1 MKKILILLSA
11 LAALTSCTW
20 FEFDNQEQYNA
31 KVEGAFIDSKTGQ
44 PIQIGSNPN
53 TFSII
58 QENYIAPGKDKNV
71 GTTTQSWRAKFN
83 GTYRNNLVWAGEY
96 RINSVQANYYP
107 LDEKFTLKKGSNKV
121 DFTVTPY
128 ARVLDTKF
136 AYNASAKT
144 VTATFKVELAVPAD
158 ITNVDVQL
166 FAYSDRFVCDALNK
180 INEASAKKT
189 ITVAEANGATEITL
203 TASVASDANQGL
215 FMYDF
220 DKFWRVGV
228 CATGNGVNGSKRFN
242 FSPSYVSA
250 KGFAS
255 FTEITNWEE

>member
-11 LAALTSCTW
+11 LTLLTSCEW

-31 KVEGAFIDSKTGQ
+31 KVEGAFIDSKTGN

-58 QENYIAPGKDKNV
+58 QENYIAPGKDKNE
-71 GTTTQSWRAKFN
+71 GTQTQSWRVKFN
-83 GTYRNNLVWAGEY
+83 GTYRNNLVWAGDY
-96 RINSVQANYYP
+96 RVNSLQANYYP
-107 LDEKFTLKKGSNKV
+107 LTETFTLKKGSNTV
-121 DFTVTPY
+121 NFTVTPY

-136 AYNASAKT
+136 SYNSANKT

-158 ITNVDVQL
+158 INSVNVQL
-166 FAYSDRFVCDALNK
+166 FGYSDRFVCDALNK
-180 INEASAKKT
+180 IKDDGAKKT
-189 ITVAEANGATEITL
+189 ITVAEANGTTEISL
-203 TASVASDANQGL
+203 TTSVASDSNQGL

-228 CATGNGVNGSKRFN
+228 CATGNGVNTNKRFN
-242 FSPSYVSA
+242 FSPTFKSE
-250 KGFAS
+250 KGFAAFS
-255 FTEITNWEE
+255 EVTNWEE